1 MGTDSLKADS
11 RFDFLSL
18 FNPRDEDEDDA
29 VPDSFFI
36 NDQCSPYSNVTINCN
51 YIDIEEIC
59 NIQTDKI
66 SVLSLIYKASRL
78 NLPNFLSLCLNLPL
92 VLM

>member
-29 VPDSFFI
+29 VAAI
-36 NDQCSPYSNVTINCN
+36 N
-51 YIDIEEIC
+51 
-59 NIQTDKI
+59 
-66 SVLSLIYKASRL
+66 VLPFY
-78 NLPNFLSLCLNLPL
+78 PL
-92 VLM
+92 